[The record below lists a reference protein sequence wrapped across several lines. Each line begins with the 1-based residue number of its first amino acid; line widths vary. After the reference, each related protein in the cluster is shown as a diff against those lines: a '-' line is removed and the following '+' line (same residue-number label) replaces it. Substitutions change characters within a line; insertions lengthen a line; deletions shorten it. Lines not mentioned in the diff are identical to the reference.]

1 MDNFV
6 IILDLLFY
14 FFLYSI
20 IGWILESVY
29 KSILDRK
36 MINSGFLYGPYCPI
50 YGFGAVIMLLFLN
63 KFQNNVFLLFLTS
76 FIILTIWEYI
86 VGVFLEKIYHTKY
99 WDYSTY
105 RFNIKGR
112 VCLLNSFYW
121 GILGVIFI
129 KIAHPVIQNIVEKIL
144 IEWIIGLNIILFL
157 IFLTDFV
164 ISNNKIKGIDKK
176 LKRLKE
182 ITEIMK
188 DKLEEIRTA
197 KTEETKNDE
206 FIQNLKEAFEE
217 LKIKQDILMI
227 KLYKQG
233 TRLKKA
239 FPTIQSEKI
248 NEIFNK
254 EIDLK
259 SLKERIHKK

>member
-1 MDNFV
+1 LDNFV

-29 KSILDRK
+29 KSVLDKK

-63 KFQNNVFLLFLTS
+63 KFENNIFLLFLTA

-86 VGVFLEKIYHTKY
+86 VGIFLEKVYHTKY

-121 GILGVIFI
+121 GIC
-129 KIAHPVIQNIVEKIL
+129 
-144 IEWIIGLNIILFL
+144 
-157 IFLTDFV
+157 
-164 ISNNKIKGIDKK
+164 S
-176 LKRLKE
+176 
-182 ITEIMK
+182 
-188 DKLEEIRTA
+188 
-197 KTEETKNDE
+197 
-206 FIQNLKEAFEE
+206 
-217 LKIKQDILMI
+217 
-227 KLYKQG
+227 
-233 TRLKKA
+233 
-239 FPTIQSEKI
+239 
-248 NEIFNK
+248 
-254 EIDLK
+254 
-259 SLKERIHKK
+259 